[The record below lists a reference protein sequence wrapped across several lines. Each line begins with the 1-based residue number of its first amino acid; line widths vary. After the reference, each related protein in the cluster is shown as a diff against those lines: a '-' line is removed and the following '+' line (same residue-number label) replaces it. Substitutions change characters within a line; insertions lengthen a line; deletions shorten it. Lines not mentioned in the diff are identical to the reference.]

1 MNKDINILNNAIQLK
16 KIGLKI
22 VSQIGKG
29 GFSTVYHGTIDKYP
43 DRIFAAKLIQYKS
56 TYNSIDIFSNQIKR
70 EFHYQKLCSG
80 KYVTYANGLFEL
92 NIDNELCFVLVSEM
106 EKNGDLSL
114 FKNKNL
120 KIKTFNENL
129 TTYIGGQVL
138 RGLNH
143 LHSMKICHFDIKA
156 NNIFINLKNNC
167 KISDFSLCK
176 DYSNLQ
182 TYKLC
187 GSGTK
192 MYISP
197 ESMRNEEINVE
208 ELQKQDLWSFG
219 IMLYR
224 MLYNYFPFEIKG
236 DENEVELLKKIT
248 YNNLIFSQNNNLS
261 HTITDFISKLLEKNY
276 KKRINIEEAMKHE
289 FMQNFERYIECKE
302 KYYDDDR
309 FIHNLINNML

>member
-1 MNKDINILNNAIQLK
+1 
-16 KIGLKI
+16 
-22 VSQIGKG
+22 
-29 GFSTVYHGTIDKYP
+29 
-43 DRIFAAKLIQYKS
+43 
-56 TYNSIDIFSNQIKR
+56 
-70 EFHYQKLCSG
+70 
-80 KYVTYANGLFEL
+80 
-92 NIDNELCFVLVSEM
+92 M